1 MKHNMLR
8 WSLNLSLALALTAC
22 QTAPQSAAT
31 AQPMGA
37 QAAAPSAPQ
46 AARGS
51 CPTQVFWG
59 DTHVH
64 TMNSGDAILNGV
76 RLTPEDALRFA
87 SGQTVR
93 SSLGL
98 NAKLARPLDFLV
110 VTDHS
115 ELIGTGRA
123 IFEARPDLMA
133 DPTIRRWNSMMRSD
147 SRADWQAA
155 ALELISAYSQGHLPN
170 VLNPEAATAIVRST
184 WDQSVATVERYN
196 QPGHFTAFIG
206 YEYTAM
212 PRGNNLH
219 RNVIFRDGAATLGDT
234 LPFSA
239 VSSPDPER
247 LWNYLAA
254 YEQRTGGRALTIP
267 HNGNLSNGLMYSL
280 NDFSG
285 HAMTAD
291 YAMRRNRWEP
301 IMEATQIKGDGETHP
316 ILSPDD
322 EFADFGKAGW
332 DVGNLDNSFP
342 KSNDMLVGE
351 YARAALRRG
360 MVLEQQLGTNPFKYG
375 MIGSTDTHT
384 GLSTADEDNFWGKFV
399 ADEDPHGRSA
409 STSMGRG
416 RIGWQYLAGGYAGV
430 WATENT
436 RAAIFDAMMRK
447 EVYATTGPRMKLR
460 MFAGY
465 DLTNRDLS
473 ADPCRLYRRAVAM
486 GGDLAAAPSGRAPHI
501 LVSVLKDPVGAN
513 LDRVQIVK
521 GWVDADGQS
530 HEKVFD
536 VAWSDPAHR
545 RPGSNGHLPAVGNTV
560 DLATATYRNSIG
572 AAELRTVW
580 TDPQFDPTQ
589 RAFYY
594 VRALEIPTPRWPA
607 YDVARVGSAVPEG
620 TQMIAQER
628 IYGSPVW
635 YTPAAAR

>member
-1 MKHNMLR
+1 MANGR
-8 WSLNLSLALALTAC
+8 WRKPLHLTLALALASC
-22 QTAPQSAAT
+22 QTAQQPVGN
-31 AQPMGA
+31 AQPSA
-37 QAAAPSAPQ
+37 RAAPTAAPRGGC
-46 AARGS
+46 AR
-51 CPTQVFWG
+51 QVFWG

-87 SGQTVR
+87 SGQQVR

-98 NAKLARPLDFLV
+98 NAQLARPLDFLV

-123 IFEARPDLMA
+123 IFEARPELMA
-133 DPTIRRWNSMMRSD
+133 DPTIRRWNGLMRSEN
-147 SRADWQAA
+147 RRDWQTA
-155 ALELISAYSQGHLPN
+155 ALELIGAYSQGRLPAVMN
-170 VLNPEAATAIVRST
+170 ADTASGIVRST

-196 QPGHFTAFIG
+196 QPGRFTAFIG
-206 YEYTAM
+206 YEYTSL

-219 RNVIFRDGAATLGDT
+219 RNVIFRDGAATLGNT

-239 VSSPDPER
+239 VDNPDPER
-247 LWNYLAA
+247 LWDYLGA

-291 YAMRRNRWEP
+291 YAVRRNRWEP

-322 EFADFGKAGW
+322 EFAGFGTTGW
-332 DVGNLDNSFP
+332 DVGNLDNSAP
-342 KSNDMLVGE
+342 KTNDMLIGE

-360 MVLEQQLGTNPFKYG
+360 MQIEQRLGANPFKYG

-399 ADEDPHGRSA
+399 ADEDPHGRA
-409 STSMGRG
+409 ESTTMGRG

-430 WATENT
+430 WASENT
-436 RAAIFDAMMRK
+436 REALFDAMMRR
-447 EVYATTGPRMKLR
+447 EVYATTGPRMRMR

-465 DLTNRDLS
+465 DLADRDLS
-473 ADPCRLYRRAVAM
+473 ADPCSLYRRAVAM
-486 GGDLAAAPSGRAPHI
+486 GGDLAAAPAGRAPRL

-521 GWVDADGQS
+521 GWVDANGES
-530 HEKVFD
+530 HERVYD
-536 VAWSDPAHR
+536 VAWSDPQHR
-545 RPGSNGHLPAVGNTV
+545 RPGSNGRLPAVGNTV

-580 TDPQFDPTQ
+580 TDPQFDPSQ

-607 YDVARVGSAVPEG
+607 YDAARVGSAVPEG
-620 TQMIAQER
+620 TQLIAQER

-635 YTPAAAR
+635 YTPARRP

>member
-1 MKHNMLR
+1 MAKAALR
-8 WSLNLSLALALTAC
+8 WSINLSLALALAAC
-22 QTAPQSAAT
+22 QTAPQSAGT
-31 AQPMGA
+31 AQPSA
-37 QAAAPSAPQ
+37 RAAA
-46 AARGS
+46 AAMTTGA
-51 CPTQVFWG
+51 CPTQVYWG

-76 RLTPEDALRFA
+76 RLSPEDALRFA
-87 SGQTVR
+87 SGQQVR

-98 NAKLARPLDFLV
+98 NAQLAHPLDFLV

-123 IFEARPDLMA
+123 IFEARPELMA
-133 DPTIRRWNSMMRSD
+133 DPTIRRWNSLMRSD
-147 SRADWQAA
+147 NRRDWQTA
-155 ALELISAYSQGHLPN
+155 ALELIGAYSQGRLPDVMN
-170 VLNPEAATAIVRST
+170 ADTASGIVRST

-196 QPGHFTAFIG
+196 QPGRFTAFIG
-206 YEYTAM
+206 YEYTSL

-219 RNVIFRDGAATLGDT
+219 RNVIFRDGAATLGTT

-239 VSSPDPER
+239 VDSPDPER
-247 LWNYLAA
+247 LWDFLAA

-285 HAMTAD
+285 RAMTAD

-301 IMEATQIKGDGETHP
+301 IMEVTQIKGDGETHP

-322 EFADFGKAGW
+322 EFAGFGTTGW
-332 DVGNLDNSFP
+332 DVGNLDNSTP
-342 KSNDMLVGE
+342 KTNDMLIGE

-360 MVLEQQLGTNPFKYG
+360 MLLEQSLGTNPFKYG

-399 ADEDPHGRSA
+399 ADEDPRGRAA
-409 STSMGRG
+409 STTMGRG

-436 RAAIFDAMMRK
+436 REAIFDAMMRK
-447 EVYATTGPRMKLR
+447 EVYATTGPRMRLR

-465 DLTNRDLS
+465 DLADRDLS
-473 ADPCRLYRRAVAM
+473 ADPCGLYRRAVAM
-486 GGDLAAAPSGRAPHI
+486 GGDLSAATAGQAPRI

-513 LDRVQIVK
+513 LDRVQIIK
-521 GWVDADGQS
+521 GWVDASGET
-530 HEKVFD
+530 HEKIFD
-536 VAWSDPAHR
+536 VAWSDPEHR
-545 RPGSNGHLPAVGNTV
+545 RPDSNGRLPPVGNTV

-572 AAELRTVW
+572 AAELKTIW
-580 TDPQFDPTQ
+580 TDPEFDPSQ

-607 YDVARVGSAVPEG
+607 YDAARVDSVVPEG

-628 IYGSPVW
+628 IYGSPIW
-635 YTPAAAR
+635 YTPANRR

>member
-1 MKHNMLR
+1 MKQNMLR

-31 AQPMGA
+31 AQPM
-37 QAAAPSAPQ
+37 AAPAAPQ
-46 AARGS
+46 ATGS
-51 CPTQVFWG
+51 GCPTQVFWG

-123 IFEARPDLMA
+123 IFEARPELMA

-147 SRADWQAA
+147 DRRDWQTA
-155 ALELISAYSQGHLPN
+155 ALELIGAYSQGRLPN
-170 VLNPEAATAIVRST
+170 VMNPQTAAGIVRST

-206 YEYTAM
+206 YEYTSL

-239 VSSPDPER
+239 VNSPDPER
-247 LWNYLAA
+247 LWAFLAA

-322 EFADFGKAGW
+322 EFAGFGTTGW
-332 DVGNLDNSFP
+332 DVGNLDNSAP
-342 KSNDMLVGE
+342 KTNDMLVGE

-384 GLSTADEDNFWGKFV
+384 GLSTADENNFWGKFV
-399 ADEDPHGRSA
+399 ADEDPHGRAA
-409 STSMGRG
+409 STTMGRG

-436 RAAIFDAMMRK
+436 RGALFDAMMRK
-447 EVYATTGPRMKLR
+447 EVYATTGPRMRLR

-486 GGDLAAAPSGRAPHI
+486 GGDLAAAPTGRAPHI

-521 GWVDADGQS
+521 GWVDASGQS

-545 RPGSNGHLPAVGNTV
+545 RPGSNGRLPAVGNTV

-580 TDPQFDPTQ
+580 TDPQFNPSE

-607 YDVARVGSAVPEG
+607 YDVANFGSAVPEG

-635 YTPAAAR
+635 YTPAATR